1 MCAGADRVPS
11 SADQGQPWFP
21 RRSLYS
27 REALH
32 CTGGPT
38 LNQRILLALCTLALL
53 LAIGGCARSRPTPAP
68 QPPVVLSQAAWQ
80 RVDWDIIDASEG
92 ASRSAQDYARRS
104 MKVWKDA
111 VHARTEADFIPW
123 FTGYWT
129 QQWLTLKVAWYK
141 VSKNQQTAPGE
152 DRLAL
157 YLQEQY
163 RERVLEPVA
172 REINPQ
178 LIRERATQLYVQ
190 LLGQQL
196 QGIGQRYRAAPDQFA
211 LHLNRIPAIALGP
224 PAARDASVHQLITAQ
239 PLLTLPAYLA
249 LNEQIQKA
257 AVAAGQAPSDTGLS
271 SVAKRA
277 SAQLE
282 ATLVPRG
289 AASAVAAAVGKAVGA
304 LISVASA
311 GIGAMMHESERPAMV
326 EQLRVI
332 LNVALNEEWQ
342 GLMQNPA
349 TGVMAGV
356 NALSVQIR
364 DSLVL
369 SSGLPAMQP

>member
-1 MCAGADRVPS
+1 
-11 SADQGQPWFP
+11 
-21 RRSLYS
+21 
-27 REALH
+27 
-32 CTGGPT
+32 
-38 LNQRILLALCTLALL
+38 
-53 LAIGGCARSRPTPAP
+53 
-68 QPPVVLSQAAWQ
+68 
-80 RVDWDIIDASEG
+80 
-92 ASRSAQDYARRS
+92 
-104 MKVWKDA
+104 
-111 VHARTEADFIPW
+111 
-123 FTGYWT
+123 
-129 QQWLTLKVAWYK
+129 
-141 VSKNQQTAPGE
+141 
-152 DRLAL
+152 
-157 YLQEQY
+157 

-356 NALSVQIR
+356 NALSGQIR